1 MDDEKAAR
9 RVIQGELFDA
19 QAEVQNLQTQLTKLQ
34 EEQQVALG
42 ALRQELQNKA
52 KQDQEA
58 EKERLTKEAE
68 DSVHS
73 ILDTWKTHYEGRIA
87 MLDTQLHD
95 ASQSHGSAAGSTAQL
110 ETELATAKQQIADLQ
125 RIKAEDGAAEQRA
138 AEVQNQVNS
147 LETRLTAIQAEAAT
161 SSQALQEAQ
170 GNTRAMQEANNTLR
184 SQLEAVKQNHQKA
197 VEEMTLT
204 VAEHA
209 KQYASDVADAK
220 SQHGDYRDASG
231 RGYKRPRDSSN
242 GRDKR
247 RS

>member
-1 MDDEKAAR
+1 
-9 RVIQGELFDA
+9 
-19 QAEVQNLQTQLTKLQ
+19 
-34 EEQQVALG
+34 
-42 ALRQELQNKA
+42 
-52 KQDQEA
+52 
-58 EKERLTKEAE
+58 
-68 DSVHS
+68 
-73 ILDTWKTHYEGRIA
+73 

-95 ASQSHGSAAGSTAQL
+95 ASQSRGSAAGSTAQL
-110 ETELATAKQQIADLQ
+110 ETELASAKQQIANLQ

-138 AEVQNQVNS
+138 AEVLNQVNF
-147 LETRLTAIQAEAAT
+147 LETRLTAVQAEAAR

-184 SQLEAVKQNHQKA
+184 SQLEVVKQNHQKA
-197 VEEMTLT
+197 VEEMMLT

-209 KQYASDVADAK
+209 KQYLSDVADAK